1 MALRVASLTT
11 RPITSCP
18 GSAFQLINVDFEVP
32 QAGKIALVGPNGSG
46 KSTLLRALLGTID
59 LLEGSVAFD
68 DDPLNAEV
76 DSSDIRFDFAYVG
89 QDPDAS
95 FVTSTVED
103 EVAFALCNKAMQP
116 DDIRS
121 RVTQALAVCGIE
133 HLQYRS
139 LSTLSGGQKQR
150 VCIAAALAL
159 KPRVLL
165 LDEPFSMLDASARAC
180 ARQALTSFDSQT
192 SLIQISHRFD
202 EISDFDSVIALEA
215 GHIVWQGSPCEFMAQ
230 PGLSEKTG
238 LRVTSYATHEVL
250 SYDARFTHAGWTSL
264 SRENSTSDGDA
275 AASLLQAQ
283 QCSYAPKAKEFGPMI
298 SNTSSDA
305 APSFALRGIDV
316 EIEPAQ
322 LTLLVGDSGS
332 GKTTLACILAGL
344 LAPCSGNA
352 TLDGRSV
359 APGSV
364 GLAFQCVEDQLFKA
378 RVIDDVA
385 FGPRNCGLR
394 RRDALRVANHALVDV
409 GLDAESF
416 GALNPQCLSGGQK
429 RRVALA
435 GVFAMESQFV
445 ILDEPTV
452 GLDAAG
458 IRSLL
463 AMLTCLLE
471 QGRGVLVVT
480 HEPEV
485 FFGFA
490 EKAYVLENGR
500 IQAMYADERGNV
512 DA

>member
-18 GSAFQLINVDFEVP
+18 GSAFQLTNVNFEVP
-32 QAGKIALVGPNGSG
+32 KAGKIALVGPNGSG

-68 DDPLNAEV
+68 DGPLNAEV
-76 DSSDIRFDFAYVG
+76 EYSAIRFDFAYVG

-103 EVAFALCNKAMQP
+103 EVAFAHCNTAMQP
-116 DDIRS
+116 DDIRA
-121 RVTQALAVCGIE
+121 RVTQALDACGIE
-133 HLQYRS
+133 HLRYRN

-150 VCIAAALAL
+150 VCISAALAL

-165 LDEPFSMLDASARAC
+165 LDEPFSMLDASARTC
-180 ARQALTSFDSQT
+180 VRRALANFDPKT

-202 EISDFDSVIALEA
+202 EISDFDSVIALDA
-215 GHIVWQGSPCEFMAQ
+215 GRIVWQGSPCEFMAQ

-238 LRVTSYATHEVL
+238 LRATPYATHEAL
-250 SYDARFTHAGWTSL
+250 SYDARFTYAGWTSL
-264 SRENSTSDGDA
+264 SRENSTSGRDA

-283 QCSYAPKAKEFGPMI
+283 QCSYAPKAKEFGPMM
-298 SNTSSDA
+298 SGASSDA
-305 APSFALRGIDV
+305 ASSFALRDIDL

-344 LAPCSGNA
+344 LAPCSGHA
-352 TLDGRSV
+352 TLDGHCV
-359 APGSV
+359 TPGSV
-364 GLAFQCVEDQLFKA
+364 GLAFQRVEDQLFKA

-385 FGPRNCGLR
+385 FGPQNCGLR
-394 RRDALRVANHALVDV
+394 RCDALRVANHALVDV

-480 HEPEV
+480 HEPGV
-485 FFGFA
+485 FFGLA
-490 EKAYVLENGR
+490 GRAYVLEGGHV
-500 IQAMYADERGNV
+500 QAVYTAERGNV

>member
-18 GSAFQLINVDFEVP
+18 GSAFQLTNVNFEVP

-68 DDPLNAEV
+68 DNPLNTGIE
-76 DSSDIRFDFAYVG
+76 SSAIRFDFAYVG

-103 EVAFALCNKAMQP
+103 EVAFALCNTAMQP
-116 DDIRS
+116 DDIRV
-121 RVTQALAVCGIE
+121 RVTQALDACGIE
-133 HLQYRS
+133 HLRYRS

-165 LDEPFSMLDASARAC
+165 LDEPFSMLDANARAC
-180 ARQALTSFDSQT
+180 VRQALASFDSQT

-215 GHIVWQGSPCEFMAQ
+215 GRIVWQGSPREFLAQ
-230 PGLSEKTG
+230 PGLFERTG
-238 LRVTSYATHEVL
+238 LRTTPYATYEAL
-250 SYDARFTHAGWTSL
+250 SYETRFTHAGWTSL
-264 SRENSTSDGDA
+264 SRENSARGE
-275 AASLLQAQ
+275 AASLLRAQ
-283 QCSYAPKAKEFGPMI
+283 RCSYVPQVKESGSIM
-298 SNTSSDA
+298 SGASSDA
-305 APSFALRGIDV
+305 ASSFALRDIDL

-344 LAPCSGNA
+344 LAPCSGHA
-352 TLDGRSV
+352 TLDGHSV
-359 APGSV
+359 TPGSV
-364 GLAFQCVEDQLFKA
+364 GLAFQRVEDQLFKT

-385 FGPRNCGLR
+385 FGPQNCGLR
-394 RRDALRVANHALVDV
+394 RRDALHVAAHALADV
-409 GLDAESF
+409 GLDVESF

-458 IRSLL
+458 IHSLL
-463 AMLTCLLE
+463 AMLACLLK

-480 HEPEV
+480 HEPEA
-485 FFGFA
+485 FFGLA

-500 IQAMYADERGNV
+500 IQAMYAAERGNV

>member
-76 DSSDIRFDFAYVG
+76 ESSDIRFDFAYVG

-116 DDIRS
+116 DDIRA
-121 RVTQALAVCGIE
+121 RVTQALVVCGIE

-215 GHIVWQGSPCEFMAQ
+215 GHIVWQGSPCEFMVQ
-230 PGLSEKTG
+230 PGLSEKMG
-238 LRVTSYATHEVL
+238 LRATSYATREVL
-250 SYDARFTHAGWTSL
+250 SYEARFTHAGWTSL
-264 SRENSTSDGDA
+264 SRENSTSGGDA

-283 QCSYAPKAKEFGPMI
+283 QCSYAPKAKEFGPMM

-316 EIEPAQ
+316 EIELAQ

-364 GLAFQCVEDQLFKA
+364 GLAFQRVEDQLFRA

-385 FGPRNCGLR
+385 FGPQNCGLR
-394 RRDALRVANHALVDV
+394 RRDALRVAVHALADV

-452 GLDAAG
+452 GLDAVG

-463 AMLTCLLE
+463 AMLACLLE

-485 FFGFA
+485 FFGLA

>member
-18 GSAFQLINVDFEVP
+18 GFAFQLTNVNFEVP

-68 DDPLNAEV
+68 DDPFNAEV
-76 DSSDIRFDFAYVG
+76 ESSAIRFDFAYVG

-103 EVAFALCNKAMQP
+103 EVAFALCNTAMQP
-116 DDIRS
+116 DDIRA

-133 HLQYRS
+133 HLRYRS

-165 LDEPFSMLDASARAC
+165 LDEPFSMLDAKAC
-180 ARQALTSFDSQT
+180 ACVRQALASFDSQT

-215 GHIVWQGSPCEFMAQ
+215 GRIVWQGSPREFLVQ
-230 PGLSEKTG
+230 PGLSENIG
-238 LRVTSYATHEVL
+238 LQMTPCATCEAL
-250 SYDARFTHAGWTSL
+250 PYEARFTRAGWTSMGGA
-264 SRENSTSDGDA
+264 NSTRGEA
-275 AASLLQAQ
+275 VAASLLRAQ
-283 QCSYAPKAKEFGPMI
+283 QCSYVPKVKESGPIM
-298 SNTSSDA
+298 SGASFDA
-305 APSFALRGIDV
+305 ASSFALRDIDL

-344 LAPCSGNA
+344 LAPCSGHA
-352 TLDGRSV
+352 TLDGHCV
-359 APGSV
+359 TPGSV
-364 GLAFQCVEDQLFKA
+364 GLAFQRVEDQLFRA

-385 FGPRNCGLR
+385 FGPQNCGLR
-394 RRDALRVANHALVDV
+394 RRDALRVAAHALANV
-409 GLDAESF
+409 GLDTESI
-416 GALNPQCLSGGQK
+416 GILNPQCLSGGQK

-458 IRSLL
+458 IHSLL
-463 AMLTCLLE
+463 AMLASLLK

-485 FFGFA
+485 FFGLA
-490 EKAYVLENGR
+490 EKAYMLENGR